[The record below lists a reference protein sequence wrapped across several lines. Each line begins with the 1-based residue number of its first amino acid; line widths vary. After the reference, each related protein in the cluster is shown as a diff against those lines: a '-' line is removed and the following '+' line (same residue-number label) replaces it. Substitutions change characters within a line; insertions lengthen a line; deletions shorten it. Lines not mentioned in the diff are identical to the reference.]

1 MANKAAFE
9 AVDSLLRSL
18 TASPLPFGGK
28 ILIAVGD
35 FRQVAPVV
43 KGGGLSAAIDAS
55 VRTSHLWP
63 AFQIHRLTQPMRNA
77 QDPEFCD
84 YADSI
89 GEDAEGSRDIT
100 LQHLPRIYDQED
112 GLSWLYP
119 SEILL
124 RPDLCI
130 KRSFLAVLNAQV
142 DEINDLMLDRLP
154 GREKVYWS
162 HDTVKEGNVP
172 NLHGDVLA
180 DYLGMLYE
188 PGIPSHKLRLKV
200 GAICTVAR
208 NLSIENGLVKNA
220 RVIIEQLHQ
229 YSVVVKLLPFQS
241 SVLLPSN
248 HCRTFPFSRINF
260 EFNPQRSSWTILRR
274 QLPLRLAYAT
284 TFNSCQGLT
293 LDKAVLDLRSPVF
306 AHGQLHTALTRFRER
321 NDGRALFAPDNIL
334 GGTINIVSK
343 ELLL

>member
-1 MANKAAFE
+1 MDWCDPAHCY
-9 AVDSLLRSL
+9 SL
-18 TASPLPFGGK
+18 
-28 ILIAVGD
+28 
-35 FRQVAPVV
+35 
-43 KGGGLSAAIDAS
+43 
-55 VRTSHLWP
+55 
-63 AFQIHRLTQPMRNA
+63 N
-77 QDPEFCD
+77 
-84 YADSI
+84 SI
-89 GEDAEGSRDIT
+89 
-100 LQHLPRIYDQED
+100 
-112 GLSWLYP
+112 
-119 SEILL
+119 
-124 RPDLCI
+124 
-130 KRSFLAVLNAQV
+130 
-142 DEINDLMLDRLP
+142 
-154 GREKVYWS
+154 
-162 HDTVKEGNVP
+162 
-172 NLHGDVLA
+172 
-180 DYLGMLYE
+180 
-188 PGIPSHKLRLKV
+188 GIPSHKLRLKV

-321 NDGRALFAPDNIL
+321 DDGRALFAPDNIL